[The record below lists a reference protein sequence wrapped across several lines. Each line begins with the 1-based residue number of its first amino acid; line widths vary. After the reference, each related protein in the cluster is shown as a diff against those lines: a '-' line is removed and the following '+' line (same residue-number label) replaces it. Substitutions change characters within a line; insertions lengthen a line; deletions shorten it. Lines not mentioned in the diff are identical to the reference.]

1 MTQYK
6 AVVEY
11 ELINE
16 AGRIVG
22 TFADEFFSLAKGPQ
36 YVKEQYHRYTHE
48 NYIDVNRKLE
58 DMHMHPLGNGE
69 VQHTLVEVQEVDY
82 INGLT
87 PISQV

>member
-1 MTQYK
+1 
-6 AVVEY
+6 
-11 ELINE
+11 
-16 AGRIVG
+16 
-22 TFADEFFSLAKGPQ
+22 
-36 YVKEQYHRYTHE
+36 
-48 NYIDVNRKLE
+48 VNRKLE